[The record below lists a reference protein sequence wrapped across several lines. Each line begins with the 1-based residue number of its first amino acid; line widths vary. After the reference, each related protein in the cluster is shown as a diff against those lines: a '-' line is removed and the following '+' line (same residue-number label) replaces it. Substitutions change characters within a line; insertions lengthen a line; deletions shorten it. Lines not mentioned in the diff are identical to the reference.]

1 MPVPDRVKVT
11 TLMSNIV
18 SASNHSIARRQSR
31 YTGRALARL
40 DGQTEIGIAE
50 IESQAEIQAT
60 RVMAVGYV
68 GKRAMHEVAMV
79 SQLEQQ
85 LATLVPMATGRLQAI
100 GDMVAL
106 SAADVV
112 ADTVRRVSR

>member
-1 MPVPDRVKVT
+1 
-11 TLMSNIV
+11 MSNIIPAG
-18 SASNHSIARRQSR
+18 SHGMARRGSR
-31 YTGRALARL
+31 PAGRALSRL
-40 DGQTEIGIAE
+40 DDQTEVGIAL
-50 IESQAEIQAT
+50 IESQAELQAT
-60 RVMAVGYV
+60 RVMAVSYV

-112 ADTVRRVSR
+112 ADTVRRVHR

>member
-1 MPVPDRVKVT
+1 
-11 TLMSNIV
+11 MSNLV
-18 SASNHSIARRQSR
+18 SSPGSAVSTRQSR

-40 DGQTEIGIAE
+40 DGQTEVAIAE
-50 IESQAEIQAT
+50 IESKAEIQAT
-60 RVMAVGYV
+60 RVMAVSYV